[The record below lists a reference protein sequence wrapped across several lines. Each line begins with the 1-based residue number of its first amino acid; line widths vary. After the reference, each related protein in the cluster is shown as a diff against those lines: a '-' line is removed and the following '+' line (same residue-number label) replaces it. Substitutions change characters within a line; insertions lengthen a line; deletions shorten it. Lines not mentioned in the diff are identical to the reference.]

1 MKYGEIYTY
10 IQLFQFNGIYYIQM
24 RLRVLLKNPRQL
36 YGSCLG
42 FLFCPPCPHFVCIS
56 NEVANFYITQGIVFR
71 LGVFMDFIV
80 IIIQVIILYV

>member
-1 MKYGEIYTY
+1 
-10 IQLFQFNGIYYIQM
+10 M
-24 RLRVLLKNPRQL
+24 RIRVRGKNLRQL

-42 FLFCPPCPHFVCIS
+42 FLFCLPCPHFVRIS

-80 IIIQVIILYV
+80 IIIQVIILFIIVYNRIIFQL

>member
-1 MKYGEIYTY
+1 MPPTT
-10 IQLFQFNGIYYIQM
+10 FGIIT
-24 RLRVLLKNPRQL
+24 
-36 YGSCLG
+36 
-42 FLFCPPCPHFVCIS
+42 HFVRIS